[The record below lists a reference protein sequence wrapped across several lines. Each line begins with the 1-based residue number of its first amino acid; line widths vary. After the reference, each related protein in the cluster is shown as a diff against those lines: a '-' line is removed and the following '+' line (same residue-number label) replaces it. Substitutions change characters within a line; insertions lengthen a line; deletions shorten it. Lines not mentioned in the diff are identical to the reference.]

1 MTKTKSDDASQ
12 LLVTKAYLVT
22 WSVSLLLPLLDG
34 TFFAKGAGGL
44 DVRPLVEEDHRY
56 LFPAIYL
63 LLGSLCVGTSFRVTT
78 TLACI
83 AHAIIIYI
91 RWTRMPIVWDHEQW
105 AVQIELTFFLVFS
118 SQLTLAPLSSLV
130 QAETAFCAIARCQF
144 VLFYGAATFWKL
156 NTGFF
161 DANVSCGTVLIL
173 ETFASYVPS
182 VWLTADVVKAI
193 GDLSPHKTVF
203 LEGSIATLFA
213 FSSTRHVAVVVGTLF
228 HLMIF
233 LLPVNA
239 AGGFSIDCTSRFI
252 VLFTSAE
259 MQPYL
264 AQATIAKEGM
274 IAVILTAILIFLRQ
288 QCTGTPLDFGFTGI
302 CFLTAFY
309 LRIVQANAGKKKTA
323 ATGTPGRS
331 LSSWSH
337 VVVFVLVMLLAVFY
351 GFLSAILGFQHMGA
365 PTMYSNMRYYGGGN
379 HYLVPMSI
387 LSDDI
392 IYGGGL
398 VQVVESTSVAL
409 NRRLAYIPS
418 EDVFPPTVLKSIR
431 TATNQTT
438 FPVQFFPL
446 VQTNPQSRAVVGP
459 EYDIYNPVGS
469 INYMQF
475 ILPISDLRKALVEE
489 KDEEKSPFVIKLVDA
504 GTSDNFHETTE
515 PPERLVVLTS
525 SSCEIQ
531 SAEGEKVDDCVNDR
545 VGKLITTPP
554 TETWLTWLVSKF
566 QTPYPQIVGMK
577 EEICMS

>member
-1 MTKTKSDDASQ
+1 MTKAKSDDDSQ
-12 LLVTKAYLVT
+12 LLITKAYLVT
-22 WSVSLLLPLLDG
+22 WSISLLLPLLDG

-44 DVRPLVEEDHRY
+44 DVRPLVEEDHHY
-56 LFPAIYL
+56 LFPVIYL
-63 LLGSLCVGTSFRVTT
+63 LLGSLCLGSSFRVTT
-78 TLACI
+78 ILACI

-105 AVQIELTFFLVFS
+105 AMQIELIFFLVYS
-118 SQLTLAPLSSLV
+118 SQLALAPLSSLA

-144 VLFYGAATFWKL
+144 VLFYAAATFWKF

-161 DANVSCGTVLIL
+161 DTSVSCGTVLIL
-173 ETFASYVPS
+173 ETFAAYLPS
-182 VWLTADVVKAI
+182 SWLTPEVVKAI
-193 GDLSPHKTVF
+193 GDLSPHKTIM

-213 FSSTRHVAVVVGTLF
+213 FSSTRHVAAVVATLF

-252 VLFTSAE
+252 ILFTSAE
-259 MQPYL
+259 MQRYIDH
-264 AQATIAKEGM
+264 ATIAKEGV
-274 IAVILTAILIFLRQ
+274 IAVILTAILVVLRQ
-288 QCTGTPLDFGFTGI
+288 QCTGTPFDFGFTGM
-302 CFLTAFY
+302 CLLTAFY
-309 LRIVQANAGKKKTA
+309 LRIVQVNTGKTKSLAAGS
-323 ATGTPGRS
+323 PSRP

-337 VVVFVLVMLLAVFY
+337 RVVFAIVVLLALFY

-365 PTMYSNMRYYGGGN
+365 PTMYSNMRYFGGGN

-387 LSDDI
+387 LSDEI

-438 FPVQFFPL
+438 LPVQFFPL
-446 VQTNPQSRAVVGP
+446 VQTNPQSRAVVAP
-459 EYDIYNPVGS
+459 EYDTHNPVGS
-469 INYMQF
+469 TNFLQF
-475 ILPISDLRKALVEE
+475 ILPISDLRKALAVENN
-489 KDEEKSPFVIKLVDA
+489 EKSQFVIKLVDA
-504 GTSDNFHETTE
+504 GTSDNFHETIE
-515 PPERLVVLTS
+515 PPGRLVVLTPG
-525 SSCEIQ
+525 SCEIQ
-531 SAEGEKVDDCVNDR
+531 SAEGDKMDDCGNDR
-545 VGKLITTPP
+545 AARLITTPP
-554 TETWLTWLVSKF
+554 TETWLTWLVSKL